1 MICFYLFIFQ
11 VYSLDGLLVLALL
24 VVCTCAYITKVPRL
38 KSFFL
43 SEKKGFFGVFY
54 KGKSMFLNKN
64 NKLKQCSDK
73 ICWQPNRDQ
82 SDQANQPRLHVWA
95 LRAKERREILKSC
108 LRNLKSTFS
117 AAFGCSQLS
126 YHILAYRCGVKQT
139 SNVNKH

>member
-1 MICFYLFIFQ
+1 MQSVSKISVYQEAIIDKLAYYTYLHKTQWITPFFIICFYLFIFQ

-64 NKLKQCSDK
+64 K
-73 ICWQPNRDQ
+73 
-82 SDQANQPRLHVWA
+82 
-95 LRAKERREILKSC
+95 
-108 LRNLKSTFS
+108 
-117 AAFGCSQLS
+117 
-126 YHILAYRCGVKQT
+126 
-139 SNVNKH
+139 